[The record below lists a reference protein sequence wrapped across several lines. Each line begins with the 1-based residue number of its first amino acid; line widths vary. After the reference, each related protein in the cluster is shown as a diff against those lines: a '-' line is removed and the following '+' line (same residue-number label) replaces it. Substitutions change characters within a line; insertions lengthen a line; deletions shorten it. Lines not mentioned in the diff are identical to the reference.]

1 MSRIVIGVEQAVA
14 PNAAF
19 VTGAR
24 IFRISLAALVPLAV
38 AKVQE
43 AIPVL
48 SHIPLSKP
56 LVPFMLVVIAVA
68 LPRWQ
73 LLNAM
78 CATTSKCVA
87 VIATLGLLSIP
98 LSIWPSNS
106 IAFVVNV
113 LTPLM
118 ALFVIVSTAVA
129 DRETARICILS
140 LVASVIAAACY
151 VLAGVSLDAEGRPYI
166 GGLDPNDS
174 AALFVST
181 IPFATL
187 LATQRGAARW
197 LGFAAVPFLVA
208 AVVKTGSRGGVI
220 GLLVVALLLILR
232 AGARKRWAYA
242 IGIVFSAAI
251 FVLAA
256 DEARLTR
263 FETIFTPRSDYN
275 FTEREGRI
283 QVWTRGIGYMVT
295 HPLLGVGINS
305 FSTAEGVL
313 SGKVDEGYGIRYTAA
328 HNSFVE
334 IGAELG
340 VFGLI
345 AFVVAL
351 WSAERDGRRVYR
363 LASRDVSA
371 HPWRATE
378 EARLAAA
385 AQCALIGVITTGFF
399 LSFAYHPIMYFIL
412 AICVGVRAGSPYV
425 TRVPFPAVMAAR

>member
-1 MSRIVIGVEQAVA
+1 MSRIVIGVEPAVA
-14 PNAAF
+14 PNAAV

-24 IFRISLAALVPLAV
+24 VFRISLAALIPLAI

-43 AIPVL
+43 AIPPL

-56 LVPFMLVVIAVA
+56 LVPFMLMVMAVG

-73 LLNAM
+73 LRNAM
-78 CATTSKCVA
+78 RATTSKCVA
-87 VIATLGLLSIP
+87 VIAILGLLSIP

-106 IAFVVNV
+106 IAFVVDV
-113 LTPLM
+113 VTPLM

-129 DRETARICILS
+129 DRDTALICIVS
-140 LVASVIAAACY
+140 LVVSVIASACY
-151 VLAGVSLDAEGRPYI
+151 VLAGVYLDAEGRPYI
-166 GGLDPNDS
+166 GGLDPNDV

-187 LATQRGAARW
+187 LASRRGATRW
-197 LGFAAVPFLVA
+197 LGFVALPLLVA

-232 AGARKRWAYA
+232 AGPRKRWAYA
-242 IGIVFSAAI
+242 IGVVFSAAI
-251 FVLAA
+251 FALAA

-263 FETIFTPRSDYN
+263 FETIFTPQSDYN

-283 QVWTRGIGYMVT
+283 QVWTRGIGYMLT
-295 HPLLGVGINS
+295 HPFFGVGINN

-340 VFGLI
+340 VFGLA

-351 WSAERDGRRVYR
+351 WSAERDCRRAYR
-363 LASRDVSA
+363 LATRDQAV
-371 HPWRATE
+371 HPVVATE

-385 AQCALIGVITTGFF
+385 AQCALLGVITTGFF

-412 AICVGVRAGSPYV
+412 AICVGVRAGSPYEA
-425 TRVPFPAVMAAR
+425 RVPIRATMSAR